1 MLTPQEAESR
11 AFQKASFNGYNMQQ
25 VDAFLDTLIEDYR
38 TLYQENAA
46 LKSKMKILV
55 DKIEE
60 YRATEDAMRMTLH
73 SAQKMAD
80 AMVRE
85 AEDKKRAAVE
95 ETVAEVRRRSEETR
109 TEMAREEQAV
119 QERIDAAR
127 RALAN
132 EETRLSAA
140 RTHTAAYVAH
150 LRELYT
156 HEIEFIGS
164 LSEFEAGTAPVHG
177 EPAAEPEQVSAPQAE
192 PVSEEVPAAP
202 APQAEP
208 EPEPEEPPVPEQ
220 E

>member
-11 AFQKASFNGYNMQQ
+11 AFQKSSFNGYNMQQ

-46 LKSKMKILV
+46 LKGKMKVLV
-55 DKIEE
+55 EKIEE

-73 SAQKMAD
+73 SAQKMAS
-80 AMVRE
+80 AIVRE
-85 AEDKKRAAVE
+85 AEDKKRAAVD
-95 ETVAEVRRRSEETR
+95 ETVAEIRRRSEETR
-109 TEMAREEQAV
+109 AEMAKEEQAV
-119 QERIDAAR
+119 QDRIDDAR

-132 EETRLSAA
+132 EEARLVAA

-156 HEIEFIGS
+156 HEIEFIGT
-164 LSEFEAGTAPVHG
+164 LSDLESDAEPAPAPAPQPDPVSE
-177 EPAAEPEQVSAPQAE
+177 EPAAEPVPQ
-192 PVSEEVPAAP
+192 PA
-202 APQAEP
+202 
-208 EPEPEEPPVPEQ
+208 EPEEPPMPEQ

>member
-11 AFQKASFNGYNMQQ
+11 AFQKSSFNGYNMQQ

-46 LKSKMKILV
+46 LKGKMKVLV
-55 DKIEE
+55 EKIEE

-73 SAQKMAD
+73 SAQKMAS
-80 AMVRE
+80 AIVRE
-85 AEDKKRAAVE
+85 AEDKKRAAVD
-95 ETVAEVRRRSEETR
+95 ETVAEIRRRSEETR
-109 TEMAREEQAV
+109 AEMAKEEQAV
-119 QERIDAAR
+119 QDRIDDAR

-132 EETRLSAA
+132 EEARLVAA

-156 HEIEFIGS
+156 HEIEFIGT
-164 LSEFEAGTAPVHG
+164 LSDLESDAEPAPAPAPQPDPVSE
-177 EPAAEPEQVSAPQAE
+177 EPAAESVPQ
-192 PVSEEVPAAP
+192 PA
-202 APQAEP
+202 
-208 EPEPEEPPVPEQ
+208 EPEEPPMPEQ